1 MNFQLNEE
9 QQFVIKTVRDFAQRE
24 VKPMAAEID
33 ENHRFPHETVAK
45 MAEMGMLG
53 IPFPKE
59 YGGAGGDYLSYYLTV
74 EELAKACASTAVICS
89 AHTSLVTWPIYNF
102 GTETQKQKYL
112 PEMTSGKKL
121 GAFCLTEPNAG
132 TDSAKQETRAVLDG
146 DEYVLNGIKTFITNG
161 GSADVFLVF
170 AMTDRTK
177 KNKGISAFIVEKDDP
192 GFYVGRNERKMGICA
207 SSTVS
212 LTFKNCRIPKDR
224 LVGREGQGFKIAMM
238 TLDGGRIGIA
248 AQSLGIAEA
257 AFDEALNYLKTR
269 KQFGGPLT
277 RQQALQF
284 GMAELKTEI
293 EATRAL
299 IYMAIDLKERGL
311 PYSEYASMCKLK
323 AAETA
328 MHVTTKAVQ
337 YMAGYGYSKDYPV
350 ERMMRDAKVTEI
362 YEGTSEVQKLV
373 ISSKFI

>member
-1 MNFQLNEE
+1 M
-9 QQFVIKTVRDFAQRE
+9 
-24 VKPMAAEID
+24 
-33 ENHRFPHETVAK
+33 
-45 MAEMGMLG
+45 
-53 IPFPKE
+53 
-59 YGGAGGDYLSYYLTV
+59 
-74 EELAKACASTAVICS
+74 
-89 AHTSLVTWPIYNF
+89 
-102 GTETQKQKYL
+102 
-112 PEMTSGKKL
+112 
-121 GAFCLTEPNAG
+121 
-132 TDSAKQETRAVLDG
+132 
-146 DEYVLNGIKTFITNG
+146 LNGIKTFITNG
-161 GSADVFLVF
+161 GVADVFLVF

-299 IYMAIDLKERGL
+299 IYMAIDLK
-311 PYSEYASMCKLK
+311 
-323 AAETA
+323 
-328 MHVTTKAVQ
+328 
-337 YMAGYGYSKDYPV
+337 
-350 ERMMRDAKVTEI
+350 
-362 YEGTSEVQKLV
+362 
-373 ISSKFI
+373 

>member
-161 GSADVFLVF
+161 GVADVFLVF

-224 LVGREGQGFKIAMM
+224 LIGREGQGFKIAMM

-299 IYMAIDLKERGL
+299 IYMAIDLKERCL
-311 PYSEYASMCKLK
+311 PYSEYASMCKLI

>member
-9 QQFVIKTVRDFAQRE
+9 EQFVIKTIRDFADNQ
-24 VKPMAAEID
+24 VKPIAAEID
-33 ENHRFPHETVAK
+33 ENHRFPEETVKK
-45 MAEMGMLG
+45 MSEIGIMG

-59 YGGAGGDYLSYYLTV
+59 YGGAGGNYLSYYLTV

-89 AHTSLVTWPIYNF
+89 AHTSLATWPIYRF
-102 GTETQKQKYL
+102 GSEEQKRKYL
-112 PEMTSGKKL
+112 PDMTSGQRL

-146 DEYVLNGIKTFITNG
+146 DEYILNGIKTFITNG
-161 GSADVFLVF
+161 GVADVFIVF

-192 GFYVGRNERKMGICA
+192 GFFAGRNERKMGICA

-224 LVGREGQGFKIAMM
+224 LLGQEGKGFKIAMM

-269 KQFGGPLT
+269 KQFGGPLS

-299 IYMAIDLKERGL
+299 IYMAIDLKQRGL
-311 PYSEYASMCKLK
+311 PYSKYASMCKLK
-323 AAETA
+323 ASETA

-337 YMAGYGYSKDYPV
+337 FMAGYGYSKDYPV

-373 ISSKFI
+373 ISGKFI

>member
-1 MNFQLNEE
+1 MNFRLNEE

-112 PEMTSGKKL
+112 PEMTSGRRL

-161 GSADVFLVF
+161 GAADIFLVF
-170 AMTDRTK
+170 AMTDRTR
-177 KNKGISAFIVEKDDP
+177 KNKGISAFIVEKNDP
-192 GFYVGRNERKMGICA
+192 GFFVGRNERKMGICA

-224 LVGREGQGFKIAMM
+224 LIGREGQGFKIAMM

-248 AQSLGIAEA
+248 AQALGIAEA
-257 AFDEALNYLKTR
+257 AFDEALDYLKTR

-311 PYSEYASMCKLK
+311 LYSEYASMCKLK

-328 MHVTTKAVQ
+328 MHVTSKAVQ

>member
-161 GSADVFLVF
+161 GVADVFLVF

-177 KNKGISAFIVEKDDP
+177 K
-192 GFYVGRNERKMGICA
+192 
-207 SSTVS
+207 
-212 LTFKNCRIPKDR
+212 
-224 LVGREGQGFKIAMM
+224 
-238 TLDGGRIGIA
+238 
-248 AQSLGIAEA
+248 
-257 AFDEALNYLKTR
+257 
-269 KQFGGPLT
+269 
-277 RQQALQF
+277 
-284 GMAELKTEI
+284 
-293 EATRAL
+293 RAL
-299 IYMAIDLKERGL
+299 
-311 PYSEYASMCKLK
+311 
-323 AAETA
+323 
-328 MHVTTKAVQ
+328 
-337 YMAGYGYSKDYPV
+337 
-350 ERMMRDAKVTEI
+350 
-362 YEGTSEVQKLV
+362 EVK
-373 ISSKFI
+373 K

>member
-161 GSADVFLVF
+161 GVADVFLVF

-277 RQQALQF
+277 KQQALQF

-299 IYMAIDLKERGL
+299 IYMAIDLKERCL
-311 PYSEYASMCKLK
+311 LYSEYASMCKLK

>member
-161 GSADVFLVF
+161 GVADVFLVF

-299 IYMAIDLKERGL
+299 IYMAIDL
-311 PYSEYASMCKLK
+311 
-323 AAETA
+323 
-328 MHVTTKAVQ
+328 
-337 YMAGYGYSKDYPV
+337 
-350 ERMMRDAKVTEI
+350 
-362 YEGTSEVQKLV
+362 
-373 ISSKFI
+373 